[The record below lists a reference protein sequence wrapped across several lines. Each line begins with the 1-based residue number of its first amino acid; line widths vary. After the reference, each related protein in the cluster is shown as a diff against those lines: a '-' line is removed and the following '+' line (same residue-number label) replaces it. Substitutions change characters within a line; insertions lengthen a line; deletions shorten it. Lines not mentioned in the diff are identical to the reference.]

1 MIVLGE
7 AHLRWSLRY
16 YGRNYNDV
24 RTHHLW
30 IKIRRLIARFG
41 GPEALAKIRRL
52 IARFG
57 GPEALALSGSC
68 CSTIV
73 ARQAEI
79 N

>member
-41 GPEALAKIRRL
+41 GPEALA
-52 IARFG
+52 
-57 GPEALALSGSC
+57 LSGSC

-73 ARQAEI
+73 DRQAEI
-79 N
+79 INSTLA